1 MNREQQPG
9 LFLYVIGLVGLG
21 ALAVISADFAYDWQP
36 VPAWIP
42 GRETL
47 AVMCGLLMI
56 AVGLALL
63 FRPTTGIAVQVLFPM
78 LLLWQLLKVPA
89 LLVAPGIEAVW
100 LGFGEVAALL
110 AGGWVL
116 FARFSSVQDTPFFR
130 RITGEK
136 GLTAARILFGLAVL
150 PIGLGH
156 LAYVDITAKLVPEW
170 LPFRVGWAYL
180 TGLGQ
185 IACGLGVL
193 FLICARAAA
202 LIETSMIAL
211 FALLV
216 WGPTSWFSSASKA
229 AGLPAGPR
237 FALTAFFITWI
248 VGASALL
255 VATNIPLRRRASAE
269 GVTASGYRG

>member
-9 LFLYVIGLVGLG
+9 LFLFVIGLVGLG
-21 ALAVISADFAYDWQP
+21 ALAVVSRDFAYDWQP
-36 VPAWIP
+36 VPASIP

-47 AVMCGLLMI
+47 AVIYGLLMI

-63 FRPTTGIAVQVLFPM
+63 LRPTTSIAVQVLFPL

-89 LLVAPGIEAVW
+89 LLVAPGIEGVW
-100 LGFGEVAALL
+100 LGFGEIAALL

-130 RITGEK
+130 RITGKK

-156 LAYVDITAKLVPEW
+156 LAYVDITAKLVPAW
-170 LPFRVGWAYL
+170 LPFGVGWAYL

-202 LIETSMIAL
+202 LIETE
-211 FALLV
+211 V
-216 WGPTSWFSSASKA
+216 
-229 AGLPAGPR
+229 
-237 FALTAFFITWI
+237 
-248 VGASALL
+248 
-255 VATNIPLRRRASAE
+255 
-269 GVTASGYRG
+269 

>member
-9 LFLYVIGLVGLG
+9 LLLYVIGLIGLG
-21 ALAVISADFAYDWQP
+21 VLGVVSRDFAYDWQP
-36 VPAWIP
+36 VPASIP

-56 AVGLALL
+56 VVGLALL
-63 FRPTTGIAVQVLFPM
+63 LRPTTGIAVRVLFPL

-89 LLVAPGIEAVW
+89 LLAAPSIEAVW
-100 LGFGEVAALL
+100 LGFGEVAAVLT
-110 AGGWVL
+110 GGWVL
-116 FARFSSVQDTPFFR
+116 FARFCSGPDTPFFR

-136 GLTAARILFGLAVL
+136 GLTAARILFALAIL
-150 PIGLGH
+150 PIGLSH
-156 LAYVDITAKLVPEW
+156 LVYVDITTKLVPPW

-185 IACGLGVL
+185 IACALGVL

-202 LIETSMIAL
+202 LIETGMIGL

-216 WGPTSWFSSASKA
+216 WGPTSWFSSAPNA
-229 AGLPAGPR
+229 AGLPAGTR

-255 VATNIPLRRRASAE
+255 VATNIPSRR
-269 GVTASGYRG
+269 TPP